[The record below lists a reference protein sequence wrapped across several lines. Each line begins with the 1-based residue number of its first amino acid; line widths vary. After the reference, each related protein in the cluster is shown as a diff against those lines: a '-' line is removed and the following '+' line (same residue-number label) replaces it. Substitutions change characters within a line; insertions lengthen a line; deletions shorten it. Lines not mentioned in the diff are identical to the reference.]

1 MHMWQ
6 FFADYPWFTLFIVI
20 ASGSLF
26 GMVRF
31 GPVKLG
37 AAGVLFVGLLVGA
50 LDPDVGKAVPAGL
63 SVLGLALY
71 VYTVGLEAGPAFFRE
86 LRPQLAVMVGAVVA
100 LVLTALAVGLI
111 GSGVFGIDGP
121 FLAGGYAGIGTTTPG
136 LAAAQAASDDPTQ
149 AATGYAIGYPLAVVL
164 TILFV
169 AGIAAVRNWPG
180 RRDPGTGL
188 PDRLVS
194 LTADV
199 TRPARWADVPGVASG
214 ELLASAHRPA
224 GGTIHIVVDGDPG
237 PLAPGD
243 ALVLVGGPEAVAA
256 GVAALGTEAPEH
268 LLHHRDVVD
277 YRRILLTNPDL
288 AARTVAELGLG
299 DRFGAR
305 ATRVRRGDQDLLA
318 HDDLLLQLDDRIRVA
333 MPRERTAE
341 VTAHLG
347 DTEAKVSEVSAVS
360 MGLGLAAGFLI
371 GIPKLTIGSTVL
383 SLGTAAGPLVM
394 AMVLGRLRRTGPL
407 VWVLPTRA
415 NLTLRQIGL
424 LVFLACVGLT
434 SGYAFRRDAF
444 SLFGLKLL
452 LVLLLGAVLSYALMV
467 LVCRLL
473 GQSRPRTMG
482 LLAGY
487 VGNPAITAYANS
499 RISDSR
505 VNTGYATLFALAI
518 LVKIVCIQL
527 IVGL

>member
-1 MHMWQ
+1 MWQ

-20 ASGSLF
+20 AVGSLF

-50 LDPDVGKAVPAGL
+50 LDPDIGKAVPAGL
-63 SVLGLALY
+63 PVLGLALY

-86 LRPQLAVMVGAVVA
+86 LRPQLAVMFGAVVA
-100 LVLTALAVGLI
+100 LVLTALAVGLV
-111 GSGVFGIDGP
+111 GSGLLDIPGP

-169 AGIAAVRNWPG
+169 AAVAAVRSWPA

-194 LTADV
+194 RTV
-199 TRPARWADVPGVASG
+199 EITRPARWADVPGTASG
-214 ELLASAHRPA
+214 ALLASAHRRP
-224 GGTIHIVVDGDPG
+224 GSLVRIVTGDDPG
-237 PLAPGD
+237 PLVPGD
-243 ALVLVGGPEAVAA
+243 QLVLVGGPEAVAA
-256 GVAALGTEAPEH
+256 GLAALGTEAPEH
-268 LLHHRDVVD
+268 LLYHRDVVD

-299 DRFGAR
+299 DRYGAR

-318 HDDLLLQLDDRIRVA
+318 HDDLLLQLDDRVRVA
-333 MPRERTAE
+333 MPRERAAE
-341 VTAHLG
+341 VTAYLG

-371 GIPKLTIGSTVL
+371 GIPELTVGSTVL

-394 AMVLGRLRRTGPL
+394 AMILGRLRRTGPL

-444 SLFGLKLL
+444 SVFGLKLL
-452 LVLLLGAVLSYALMV
+452 AVLALGAVLSYALMV

-499 RISDSR
+499 RVSDSR

>member
-1 MHMWQ
+1 MWQ

-20 ASGSLF
+20 AAGSLF

-31 GPVKLG
+31 GPVRLG
-37 AAGVLFVGLLVGA
+37 AAGVLFVGLLLGA
-50 LDPDVGKAVPAGL
+50 LDPDIGPAVPAGL
-63 SVLGLALY
+63 PVLGLALY

-86 LRPQLAVMVGAVVA
+86 LRPQLAVMTGAVVA
-100 LVLTALAVGLI
+100 LVLTALAVGLL
-111 GSGVFGIDGP
+111 GNTVLGIDGTY
-121 FLAGGYAGIGTTTPG
+121 LAGGYAGIGTTTPG
-136 LAAAQAASDDPTQ
+136 LAAAQAASEDPAQ

-169 AGIAAVRNWPG
+169 AAVAAARNWPG

-188 PDRLVS
+188 PDALV
-194 LTADV
+194 TRTVDV
-199 TRPARWADVPGVASG
+199 TRPAVWSEVPGAADG
-214 ELLASAHRPA
+214 QLLASVHRTA
-224 GGTIHIVVDGDPG
+224 GAPPRVALGLDA
-237 PLAPGD
+237 LAPGD
-243 ALVLVGGPEAVAA
+243 EVVLVGGPEAVAA
-256 GVAALGTEAPEH
+256 GTAALGGLAPVH
-268 LLHHRDVVD
+268 LLDRRDVVD

-288 AARTVAELGLG
+288 AGRTVAELGLG
-299 DRFGAR
+299 DRYGAR
-305 ATRVRRGDQDLLA
+305 ATRVRRGDRDLLA
-318 HDDLLLQLDDRIRVA
+318 HDDLLLQLDDRVRVV
-333 MPRERTAE
+333 MPRDRTAE
-341 VTAHLG
+341 VTRFLG

-371 GIPKLTIGSTVL
+371 GIPKVTIGSTVL
-383 SLGTAAGPLVM
+383 SLGTAAGPLVT

-424 LVFLACVGLT
+424 LLFLACVGLG
-434 SGYAFRRDAF
+434 SGYAFRREAF

-452 LVLLLGAVLSYALMV
+452 AVLLVSAVLSYALMV
-467 LVCRLL
+467 LVARLL
-473 GQSRPRTMG
+473 GQSRPRTTG

-499 RISDSR
+499 RVSDSR

>member
-1 MHMWQ
+1 MWQ

-20 ASGSLF
+20 AAGSLF

-37 AAGVLFVGLLVGA
+37 AAGVLFVGLLLGA
-50 LDPDVGKAVPAGL
+50 LDPDIGAAVPAGL
-63 SVLGLALY
+63 PVLGLALY

-86 LRPQLAVMVGAVVA
+86 LRPQLAVMTGAVAA
-100 LVLTALAVGLI
+100 LVVTALVVGVL
-111 GSGVFGIDGP
+111 GNKVFGISGP

-136 LAAAQAASDDPTQ
+136 LAAAQASSADPAQ

-169 AGIAAVRNWPG
+169 AAVAAVRDWPG

-188 PDRLVS
+188 PKELITRTV
-194 LTADV
+194 DV
-199 TRPARWADVPGVASG
+199 TRPVVWADVPGSTDGRLLVSVLRPDGGATRVA
-214 ELLASAHRPA
+214 
-224 GGTIHIVVDGDPG
+224 
-237 PLAPGD
+237 LAPGAFAPGD
-243 ALVLVGGPEAVAA
+243 QVVLVGGPEAVAA
-256 GVAALGTEAPEH
+256 GIAALGSESPAH
-268 LLHHRDVVD
+268 LLDRRDVVD
-277 YRRILLTNPDL
+277 YRRVLLTNPDL
-288 AARTVAELGLG
+288 AGRTVAELDLG
-299 DRFGAR
+299 KHYGAK

-318 HDDLLLQLDDRIRVA
+318 DEDLLLQLDDRVRVV
-333 MPRERTAE
+333 MPRERTSE
-341 VTAHLG
+341 VTAFLG

-371 GIPKLTIGSTVL
+371 GIPKLTLGSTVL

-394 AMVLGRLRRTGPL
+394 AMILGRVRRTGPL

-424 LVFLACVGLT
+424 LIFLACVGLT

-452 LVLLLGAVLSYALMV
+452 VVLLVSAVLSYGLML
-467 LVCRLL
+467 LVARLL

-487 VGNPAITAYANS
+487 VGNPAITSYANS
-499 RISDSR
+499 RVSDSR

>member
-1 MHMWQ
+1 MWQ

-20 ASGSLF
+20 AAGSLF

-31 GPVKLG
+31 GPVRLG
-37 AAGVLFVGLLVGA
+37 AAGVLFVGLLLGA
-50 LDPDVGKAVPAGL
+50 LDPDIGPAVPAGL
-63 SVLGLALY
+63 PVLGLALY

-86 LRPQLAVMVGAVVA
+86 LRPQLAVMTGAVVA
-100 LVLTALAVGLI
+100 LVLTALAVGLL
-111 GSGVFGIDGP
+111 GNTVLGIDGTY
-121 FLAGGYAGIGTTTPG
+121 LAGGYAGIGTTTPG
-136 LAAAQAASDDPTQ
+136 LAAAQAASEDPAQ

-169 AGIAAVRNWPG
+169 AAVAAARNWPG

-188 PDRLVS
+188 PDALV
-194 LTADV
+194 TRTVDV
-199 TRPARWADVPGVASG
+199 TRPAVWSEVPGVADG
-214 ELLASAHRPA
+214 RLLASVHRA
-224 GGTIHIVVDGDPG
+224 ADGPPRVALGLDA
-237 PLAPGD
+237 LAPGD
-243 ALVLVGGPEAVAA
+243 EVVLVGGPEAVAA
-256 GVAALGTEAPEH
+256 GTAALGGLAPVH
-268 LLHHRDVVD
+268 LLDRRDVVD

-288 AARTVAELGLG
+288 AGRTVAELGLG
-299 DRFGAR
+299 DRYGAR
-305 ATRVRRGDQDLLA
+305 ATRVRRGDRDLLA
-318 HDDLLLQLDDRIRVA
+318 HDDLLLQLDDRVRVV
-333 MPRERTAE
+333 MPRDRTAE
-341 VTAHLG
+341 VTRLLG

-371 GIPKLTIGSTVL
+371 GIPKVTIGSTVL
-383 SLGTAAGPLVM
+383 SLGTAAGPLVT

-424 LVFLACVGLT
+424 LLFLACVGLG
-434 SGYAFRRDAF
+434 SGYAFRREAF

-452 LVLLLGAVLSYALMV
+452 AVLLVSAVLSYALMV
-467 LVCRLL
+467 LVARLL
-473 GQSRPRTMG
+473 GQSGPRTMG

-499 RISDSR
+499 RVSDSR

>member
-1 MHMWQ
+1 MWQ

-20 ASGSLF
+20 AAGSLL

-37 AAGVLFVGLLVGA
+37 AAGVLFVGLLLGMF
-50 LDPDVGKAVPAGL
+50 DPDIGPAVPAGL
-63 SVLGLALY
+63 PVLGLALY

-86 LRPQLAVMVGAVVA
+86 LRPQLAVMIGAVVA
-100 LVLTALAVGLI
+100 LVVTALVVGVL
-111 GSGVFGIDGP
+111 GSKVFGIGGP

-136 LAAAQAASDDPTQ
+136 LAAAQASSADPAQ
-149 AATGYAIGYPLAVVL
+149 PATGYAIGYPLAVVL

-169 AGIAAVRNWPG
+169 AVIAGVRNWPG

-188 PDRLVS
+188 PGELITRTV
-194 LTADV
+194 DV
-199 TRPARWADVPGVASG
+199 TRAVAWADVPGAADGRLLVSALRSADGVPRVALS
-214 ELLASAHRPA
+214 P
-224 GGTIHIVVDGDPG
+224 GTF
-237 PLAPGD
+237 APGD
-243 ALVLVGGPEAVAA
+243 QVVLAGGPEALAA
-256 GVAALGTEAPEH
+256 GVAALGTEASTH
-268 LLHHRDVVD
+268 LLDRRDVID

-288 AARTVAELGLG
+288 AGRTVAELGLAE
-299 DRFGAR
+299 RYGAK

-318 HDDLLLQLDDRIRVA
+318 QEDLLLQLDDRVRVV

-341 VTAHLG
+341 VTAFLG

-394 AMVLGRLRRTGPL
+394 AMVLGRVRRTGPL

-434 SGYAFRRDAF
+434 SGYAFRHDAF
-444 SLFGLKLL
+444 SMFGLKLL
-452 LVLLLGAVLSYALMV
+452 IVLLVSAVLSYALMV
-467 LVCRLL
+467 LIARLL
-473 GQSRPRTMG
+473 GQSKPRTMG

-499 RISDSR
+499 RVSDSR

>member
-1 MHMWQ
+1 MWQ

-20 ASGSLF
+20 AAGSLF

-37 AAGVLFVGLLVGA
+37 PAGVLFVGLLLGA
-50 LDPDVGKAVPAGL
+50 LDPDIGPAVPAGL

-86 LRPQLAVMVGAVVA
+86 LRPQLAVMTGAVAA
-100 LVLTALAVGLI
+100 LVVTAVA
-111 GSGVFGIDGP
+111 
-121 FLAGGYAGIGTTTPG
+121 AGI
-136 LAAAQAASDDPTQ
+136 AALGTQ
-149 AATGYAIGYPLAVVL
+149 AATHLL
-164 TILFV
+164 D
-169 AGIAAVRNWPG
+169 
-180 RRDPGTGL
+180 RRD
-188 PDRLVS
+188 
-194 LTADV
+194 
-199 TRPARWADVPGVASG
+199 
-214 ELLASAHRPA
+214 
-224 GGTIHIVVDGDPG
+224 I
-237 PLAPGD
+237 
-243 ALVLVGGPEAVAA
+243 
-256 GVAALGTEAPEH
+256 
-268 LLHHRDVVD
+268 VD

-288 AARTVAELGLG
+288 AGHTVAELGLG
-299 DRFGAR
+299 DRYGAK

-318 HDDLLLQLDDRIRVA
+318 HDDLLLQLDDRVRVA

-341 VTAHLG
+341 VTGFLG

-424 LVFLACVGLT
+424 LIFLACVGLT
-434 SGYAFRRDAF
+434 SGYAFRREAF

-452 LVLLLGAVLSYALMV
+452 AVLVIGAVLSYALMV
-467 LVCRLL
+467 LVARLL

-499 RISDSR
+499 RVSDSR

>member
-1 MHMWQ
+1 MWQ

-20 ASGSLF
+20 AAGSLF

-37 AAGVLFVGLLVGA
+37 AAGVLFVGLLLGA
-50 LDPDVGKAVPAGL
+50 LDPDIGPAVPAGL

-86 LRPQLAVMVGAVVA
+86 LRPQLAVMTGAVAA
-100 LVLTALAVGLI
+100 LVVTALAVGFL
-111 GSGVFGIDGP
+111 GSTVFGIDGP
-121 FLAGGYAGIGTTTPG
+121 YLAGGYAGIGTTTPG
-136 LAAAQAASDDPTQ
+136 LAAAQAGSSDPAQ
-149 AATGYAIGYPLAVVL
+149 AATGYAIGYPLAVVV

-169 AGIAAVRNWPG
+169 SAVASARTWPG

-188 PDRLVS
+188 PKELV
-194 LTADV
+194 TRTVDV
-199 TRPARWADVPGVASG
+199 TRAVRWADVPGATG
-214 ELLASAHRPA
+214 GQLLASVHRP
-224 GGTIHIVVDGDPG
+224 HGDTPRVARDLDT
-237 PLAPGD
+237 LAPGD
-243 ALVLVGGPEAVAA
+243 QVVLVGGPDAVTA
-256 GVAALGTEAPEH
+256 GIEALGTRAAGH
-268 LLHHRDVVD
+268 LLDRRDVVD
-277 YRRILLTNPDL
+277 YRRVLLTNPDL
-288 AARTVAELGLG
+288 AGRTVAELGLG

-318 HDDLLLQLDDRIRVA
+318 HDDLLLQLDDRVRVV

-341 VTAHLG
+341 VTAFLG

-424 LVFLACVGLT
+424 LIFLACVGLT
-434 SGYAFRRDAF
+434 SGYAFRREAF

-452 LVLLLGAVLSYALMV
+452 TVLLVAAVLSYALML
-467 LVCRLL
+467 LVARLL
-473 GQSRPRTMG
+473 GQSRPRSMG

-499 RISDSR
+499 RVSDSR

>member
-1 MHMWQ
+1 MWQ

-20 ASGSLF
+20 AAGSLF

-37 AAGVLFVGLLVGA
+37 AAGVLFVGLLLGA
-50 LDPDVGKAVPAGL
+50 LDPDIGAAVPAGL
-63 SVLGLALY
+63 PVLGLALY

-86 LRPQLAVMVGAVVA
+86 LRPQLAVMIGAVAA
-100 LVLTALAVGLI
+100 LVVTALVVGVL
-111 GSGVFGIDGP
+111 GNKVFGISGP

-136 LAAAQAASDDPTQ
+136 LAAAQASSADPAQ

-169 AGIAAVRNWPG
+169 AAVAAVRNWPG

-188 PDRLVS
+188 PKELV
-194 LTADV
+194 TRTVDV
-199 TRPARWADVPGVASG
+199 TRPVDWADVPGSADGRLLVSVLRTGGGAPRVA
-214 ELLASAHRPA
+214 
-224 GGTIHIVVDGDPG
+224 
-237 PLAPGD
+237 LAPGTF
-243 ALVLVGGPEAVAA
+243 APGEQVVLVGGPEAVAA
-256 GVAALGTEAPEH
+256 GTAALGSESPAH
-268 LLHHRDVVD
+268 LLDRRDTVD

-288 AARTVAELGLG
+288 AGRTVAELDLG
-299 DRFGAR
+299 KHYGAK

-318 HDDLLLQLDDRIRVA
+318 AEDLLLQLDDRVRVV
-333 MPRERTAE
+333 MPRERTSE
-341 VTAHLG
+341 VTAFLG

-371 GIPKLTIGSTVL
+371 GIPKLTLGSTVL

-394 AMVLGRLRRTGPL
+394 AMILGRVRRTGPL

-452 LVLLLGAVLSYALMV
+452 VVLLVSAVLSYALML
-467 LVCRLL
+467 LVARLL

-499 RISDSR
+499 RVSDSR

>member
-1 MHMWQ
+1 MWQ

-20 ASGSLF
+20 AAGSLF

-37 AAGVLFVGLLVGA
+37 AAGVLFVGLLLGA
-50 LDPDVGKAVPAGL
+50 LDPDIGPAVPAGL
-63 SVLGLALY
+63 PVLGLALY

-86 LRPQLAVMVGAVVA
+86 LRPQLAVMTGAVVA
-100 LVLTALAVGLI
+100 LVVTALAVGFLGGTVLGI
-111 GSGVFGIDGP
+111 GGP
-121 FLAGGYAGIGTTTPG
+121 YLAGGYAGIGTTTPG
-136 LAAAQAASDDPTQ
+136 LAAAQASSADPTEP
-149 AATGYAIGYPLAVVL
+149 ATGYAIGYPLAVVL

-169 AGIAAVRNWPG
+169 AAVAAVRNWPG
-180 RRDPGTGL
+180 RRDPGSGL
-188 PDRLVS
+188 PEELV
-194 LTADV
+194 TRTVDV
-199 TRPARWADVPGVASG
+199 TRAVHWSGLPGAAEG
-214 ELLASAHRPA
+214 QLLASVHRPA
-224 GGTIHIVVDGDPG
+224 GGTPGVVRDLDA
-237 PLAPGD
+237 LAPGD
-243 ALVLVGGPEAVAA
+243 QVVLVGGPGAVAA
-256 GVAALGTEAPEH
+256 GTTALGEPAPIH
-268 LLHHRDVVD
+268 LLDRRDVVD

-288 AARTVAELGLG
+288 AGRTVAEIALG
-299 DRFGAR
+299 DRYGAK

-318 HDDLLLQLDDRIRVA
+318 HEDLLLQLDDRIRVV

-341 VTAHLG
+341 VTAFLG

-360 MGLGLAAGFLI
+360 MGLGLAAGFLL
-371 GIPKLTIGSTVL
+371 GIPSLTIGSTTL

-424 LVFLACVGLT
+424 LVFLACVGLS

-452 LVLLLGAVLSYALMV
+452 AVLLAAAVLSYASV
-467 LVCRLL
+467 LLVARLL

-499 RISDSR
+499 RVSDSR

>member
-1 MHMWQ
+1 MWQ

-20 ASGSLF
+20 AAGSLF

-31 GPVKLG
+31 GPVRLG
-37 AAGVLFVGLLVGA
+37 AAGVLFVGLLLGA
-50 LDPDVGKAVPAGL
+50 LDPDIGPAVPAGL
-63 SVLGLALY
+63 PVLGLALY

-86 LRPQLAVMVGAVVA
+86 LRPQLAVMTGAVVA
-100 LVLTALAVGLI
+100 LVLTALAVGLL
-111 GSGVFGIDGP
+111 GNTVLGIDGTY
-121 FLAGGYAGIGTTTPG
+121 LAGGYAGIGTTTPG
-136 LAAAQAASDDPTQ
+136 LAAAQAASEDPAQ

-169 AGIAAVRNWPG
+169 AAVAAARNWPG

-188 PDRLVS
+188 PDALV
-194 LTADV
+194 TRTVDV
-199 TRPARWADVPGVASG
+199 TRPAVWSEVPGVADG
-214 ELLASAHRPA
+214 RLLASVHRA
-224 GGTIHIVVDGDPG
+224 ADGPPRVALGLDA
-237 PLAPGD
+237 LAPGD
-243 ALVLVGGPEAVAA
+243 EVVLVGGPEAVAA
-256 GVAALGTEAPEH
+256 GTAALGGLAPVH
-268 LLHHRDVVD
+268 LLDRRDVVD

-288 AARTVAELGLG
+288 AGRTVAELGLG
-299 DRFGAR
+299 DRYGAR
-305 ATRVRRGDQDLLA
+305 ATRVRRGDRDLLA
-318 HDDLLLQLDDRIRVA
+318 HDDLLLQLDDRVRVV
-333 MPRERTAE
+333 MPRDRTAE
-341 VTAHLG
+341 VTRLLG

-371 GIPKLTIGSTVL
+371 GIPKVTIGSTVL
-383 SLGTAAGPLVM
+383 SLGTAAGPLVT

-424 LVFLACVGLT
+424 LLFLACVGLG
-434 SGYAFRRDAF
+434 SGYAFRREAF

-452 LVLLLGAVLSYALMV
+452 AVLLVSAVLSYALMV
-467 LVCRLL
+467 LVARLL

-499 RISDSR
+499 RVSDSR

>member
-1 MHMWQ
+1 MWQ

-20 ASGSLF
+20 AAGSLF

-50 LDPDVGKAVPAGL
+50 LDPDVGPAVPAGL

-86 LRPQLAVMVGAVVA
+86 LRPQLAVMLGAVVA

-111 GSGVFGIDGP
+111 GNKLFGISGP

-169 AGIAAVRNWPG
+169 AAVAAVRNWPG

-188 PDRLVS
+188 PDRLI
-194 LTADV
+194 
-199 TRPARWADVPGVASG
+199 TRTVDIIRPVPWADVPGVASG

-224 GGTIHIVVDGDPG
+224 GSIVHIVTGDPG

-256 GVAALGTEAPEH
+256 GVAALGTEAPGH
-268 LLHHRDVVD
+268 LLDHRDVVD

-288 AARTVAELGLG
+288 AARTVAELGLA

-341 VTAHLG
+341 VSSYLG

-371 GIPKLTIGSTVL
+371 GIPKLTLGSTVL

-452 LVLLLGAVLSYALMV
+452 AVLVIGAVLSYALMV
-467 LVCRLL
+467 LICRLL

-499 RISDSR
+499 RVSDSR

>member
-1 MHMWQ
+1 MWQ
-6 FFADYPWFTLFIVI
+6 FFADNPWLTLFLVI
-20 ASGSLF
+20 AAGSLF

-37 AAGVLFVGLLVGA
+37 AAGVLFVGLLLGA
-50 LDPDVGKAVPAGL
+50 LDQDIGPAVPAGL
-63 SVLGLALY
+63 AVFGLALY

-86 LRPQLAVMVGAVVA
+86 LRPQLGVMLGAVAA
-100 LVLTALAVGLI
+100 LVVTAVAVGLL
-111 GSGVFGIDGP
+111 GNKVLGIPGTY
-121 FLAGGYAGIGTTTPG
+121 LAGGYAGIGTTTPG
-136 LAAAQAASDDPTQ
+136 LAAAQASAANPTEP
-149 AATGYAIGYPLAVVL
+149 ATGYAIGYPLAVVL

-169 AGIAAVRNWPG
+169 SAIAAVRAWPA
-180 RRDPGTGL
+180 RRDPGSGL
-188 PDRLVS
+188 PDRLV
-194 LTADV
+194 TRTV
-199 TRPARWADVPGVASG
+199 TVDRAQKWGEVPGVADG
-214 ELLASAHRPA
+214 RLLASVHQAVGAAPRVA
-224 GGTIHIVVDGDPG
+224 RGLGA
-237 PLAPGD
+237 LAPGD
-243 ALVLVGGPEAVAA
+243 RVVLVGGPEAVAEGA
-256 GVAALGTEAPEH
+256 AALGREDADH
-268 LLHHRDVVD
+268 LLDRRDTVD

-288 AARTVAELGLG
+288 AGRTLGELALS
-299 DRFGAR
+299 DRYGAM

-318 HDDLLLQLDDRIRVA
+318 HDDLLLQLDDRIRVV
-333 MPRERTAE
+333 MPRARTAE
-341 VTAHLG
+341 VTAYLG

-371 GIPKLTIGSTVL
+371 GIPKLTLGATTL

-434 SGYAFRRDAF
+434 SGYAFRREAF
-444 SLFGLKLL
+444 SVFGLKLA
-452 LVLLLGAVLSYALMV
+452 LVLLASAVLSYALMV
-467 LVCRLL
+467 LVARLL

-499 RISDSR
+499 RVSDSR

>member
-1 MHMWQ
+1 MWQ

-20 ASGSLF
+20 AAGSLF

-37 AAGVLFVGLLVGA
+37 AAGVLFVGLLLGA
-50 LDPDVGKAVPAGL
+50 LDPDIGPAVPAGL
-63 SVLGLALY
+63 AVLGLALY

-86 LRPQLAVMVGAVVA
+86 LRPQLAVMTGAVAA
-100 LVLTALAVGLI
+100 LVVTALAVGFL
-111 GSGVFGIDGP
+111 GNTVFGIDGP
-121 FLAGGYAGIGTTTPG
+121 YLAGGYAGIGTTTPG
-136 LAAAQAASDDPTQ
+136 LAAAQASSSVPSQ
-149 AATGYAIGYPLAVVL
+149 PATGYAIGYPLAVVL

-169 AGIAAVRNWPG
+169 AGIAAVRNWTG

-188 PDRLVS
+188 PRELITRTV
-194 LTADV
+194 DV
-199 TRPARWADVPGVASG
+199 TRTVHWADVPGSAG
-214 ELLASAHRPA
+214 GQLLASARRS
-224 GGTIHIVVDGDPG
+224 GDGTPRVALAPDTF
-237 PLAPGD
+237 APGD
-243 ALVLVGGPEAVAA
+243 QVVLVGGPEAVAA
-256 GVAALGTEAPEH
+256 GIEALGTQAPTH
-268 LLHHRDVVD
+268 LLDRRDVVD

-288 AARTVAELGLG
+288 AGRTVAEIRLGELY
-299 DRFGAR
+299 GAK

-318 HDDLLLQLDDRIRVA
+318 HDDLLLQLDDRVRVV

-341 VTAHLG
+341 VTGFLG

-394 AMVLGRLRRTGPL
+394 AMILGRLRRTGPL

-424 LVFLACVGLT
+424 LIFLACVGLT

-452 LVLLLGAVLSYALMV
+452 TVLVISAVLSYALMV
-467 LVCRLL
+467 LVARLL

-499 RISDSR
+499 RVSDSR

>member
-1 MHMWQ
+1 MWQ

-20 ASGSLF
+20 AAGSLF

-37 AAGVLFVGLLVGA
+37 AAGVLFVGLLLGA
-50 LDPDVGKAVPAGL
+50 LDPDIGPAVPAGL

-86 LRPQLAVMVGAVVA
+86 LRPQLAVMLGAVAA
-100 LVLTALAVGLI
+100 LVVTALAVGFL
-111 GSGVFGIDGP
+111 GSTVFGIDGP
-121 FLAGGYAGIGTTTPG
+121 YLAGGYAGIGTTTPG
-136 LAAAQAASDDPTQ
+136 LAAAQAASDDPAQ

-169 AGIAAVRNWPG
+169 AAIAAVRSWSA
-180 RRDPGTGL
+180 RRDPGAGL
-188 PDRLVS
+188 PRELV
-194 LTADV
+194 TRTVDV
-199 TRPARWADVPGVASG
+199 TRPVRWADVPGAAEG
-214 ELLASAHRPA
+214 LLLASVHRPA
-224 GGTIHIVVDGDPG
+224 EGTPRVARDLDA
-237 PLAPGD
+237 LAPGD
-243 ALVLVGGPEAVAA
+243 QVVLVGGPEAVAA
-256 GVAALGTEAPEH
+256 GVAALGVQAPAH
-268 LLHHRDVVD
+268 LLDRRDVVD

-299 DRFGAR
+299 DRYGAK

-318 HDDLLLQLDDRIRVA
+318 HDDLLLQLDDRVRVV

-341 VTAHLG
+341 VTGFLG

-424 LVFLACVGLT
+424 LIFLACVGLT
-434 SGYAFRRDAF
+434 SGYAFRREAF

-452 LVLLLGAVLSYALMV
+452 TVLLVSAVLSYALMV
-467 LVCRLL
+467 LVARLL

-499 RISDSR
+499 RVSDSR

-518 LVKIVCIQL
+518 LVKIICIQL

>member
-1 MHMWQ
+1 MWQ

-20 ASGSLF
+20 AVGSLF

-37 AAGVLFVGLLVGA
+37 AAGVLFVGLLLGA
-50 LDPDVGKAVPAGL
+50 LDPDIGPAVPAGL
-63 SVLGLALY
+63 PVLGLALY

-86 LRPQLAVMVGAVVA
+86 LRPQLAVMTGAVVA
-100 LVLTALAVGLI
+100 LVLTALAVGLL
-111 GSGVFGIDGP
+111 GSTVFGIDGTY
-121 FLAGGYAGIGTTTPG
+121 LAGGYAGIGTTTPG
-136 LAAAQAASDDPTQ
+136 LAAAQAASEVPAQ

-169 AGIAAVRNWPG
+169 AAIAAVGNWPG

-188 PDRLVS
+188 PDALV
-194 LTADV
+194 TRTVDV
-199 TRPARWADVPGVASG
+199 TRPIAWSEVPGAADG
-214 ELLASAHRPA
+214 QLLASVHRPP
-224 GGTIHIVVDGDPG
+224 GGPPRVARGLDT
-237 PLAPGD
+237 LAPGD
-243 ALVLVGGPEAVAA
+243 ELVLVGGPEAVAA
-256 GVAALGTEAPEH
+256 GTAALGGPAPVH
-268 LLHHRDVVD
+268 LLDRRDVVD

-288 AARTVAELGLG
+288 AGRTVAELGLG
-299 DRFGAR
+299 DRYGAM
-305 ATRVRRGDQDLLA
+305 ATRVRRGDRDLLA
-318 HDDLLLQLDDRIRVA
+318 HDDLLLQLDDRVRVV
-333 MPRERTAE
+333 MPRGRTAE
-341 VTAHLG
+341 VTRFLG

-371 GIPKLTIGSTVL
+371 GIPKVTIGSTVL

-424 LVFLACVGLT
+424 LLFLACVGLS
-434 SGYAFRRDAF
+434 SGYAFRREAF

-452 LVLLLGAVLSYALMV
+452 TVLLVSAVLSYALMV
-467 LVCRLL
+467 LVARLL

-499 RISDSR
+499 RVSDSR

>member
-1 MHMWQ
+1 MTMWQ

-20 ASGSLF
+20 AAGSLF

-31 GPVKLG
+31 GPVRLG
-37 AAGVLFVGLLVGA
+37 AAGVLFAGLLLGA
-50 LDPDVGKAVPAGL
+50 LDPDIGPAVPAGL

-86 LRPQLAVMVGAVVA
+86 LRPQLAVMTGAVVA
-100 LVLTALAVGLI
+100 LVLTALAVGFL
-111 GSGVFGIDGP
+111 GSTVFGIDGP
-121 FLAGGYAGIGTTTPG
+121 YLAGGYAGIGTTTPG
-136 LAAAQAASDDPTQ
+136 LAAAQASSPDPAQ
-149 AATGYAIGYPLAVVL
+149 PATGYAIGYPLAVVL

-169 AGIAAVRNWPG
+169 AGVAAVRNWPS
-180 RRDPGTGL
+180 RRDPGSGL
-188 PDRLVS
+188 PAELITRTVE
-194 LTADV
+194 V
-199 TRPARWADVPGVASG
+199 TRPVRWADVPGAADG
-214 ELLASAHRPA
+214 RLLASADRPA
-224 GGTIHIVVDGDPG
+224 GGVPRVARSLDALT
-237 PLAPGD
+237 PGD
-243 ALVLVGGPEAVAA
+243 QVVLVGGPEAVAA
-256 GVAALGTEAPEH
+256 GVEALGILAPAH
-268 LLHHRDVVD
+268 LLDRRDVVD
-277 YRRILLTNPDL
+277 YRRVLLTNPDL
-288 AARTVAELGLG
+288 AGRTVAELGLG
-299 DRFGAR
+299 DRYGAK

-318 HDDLLLQLDDRIRVA
+318 HDDLLLQLDDRIRVV

-341 VTAHLG
+341 VTAFLG
-347 DTEAKVSEVSAVS
+347 DTEARVSEVSAVS

-371 GIPKLTIGSTVL
+371 GIPKLTVGSTVL

-424 LVFLACVGLT
+424 LLFLACVGLT
-434 SGYAFRRDAF
+434 SGYAFRREAF

-452 LVLLLGAVLSYALMV
+452 AVLFVGALLSYALMV
-467 LVCRLL
+467 LVARLL

-499 RISDSR
+499 RVSDGR

-518 LVKIVCIQL
+518 IVKIICIQL